1 MSKENKEILFAKTLE
16 QVRNTA
22 KEQGSCISKEQV
34 EAAFGPLALDKEQM
48 EMVYAYLH
56 QSKIGIGE
64 PVDPD
69 EYLAQ
74 EEKEIGGREGRK
86 EGRRKGGR
94 KAGREREGGKE
105 EGREGGKKGG
115 TEKRK

>member
-48 EMVYAYLH
+48 EMLYAYLH

-64 PVDPD
+64 PVDSD
-69 EYLAQ
+69 EYLVQ
-74 EEKEIGGREGRK
+74 
-86 EGRRKGGR
+86 
-94 KAGREREGGKE
+94 
-105 EGREGGKKGG
+105 
-115 TEKRK
+115 